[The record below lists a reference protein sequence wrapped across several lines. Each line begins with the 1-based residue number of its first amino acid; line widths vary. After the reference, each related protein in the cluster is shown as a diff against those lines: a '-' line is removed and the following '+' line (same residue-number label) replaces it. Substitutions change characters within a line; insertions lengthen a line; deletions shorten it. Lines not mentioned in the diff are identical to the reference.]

1 MPLTSHPGALTDNQL
16 LQHVRRIISR
26 LKGIA
31 RRQLHATTDLL
42 YEFGLEALDMVDIIL
57 EVESYFQLTIP
68 DEVPLRT
75 PGDFVQFLHQQLPLA
90 RPVLRTKRR
99 AQHH

>member
-1 MPLTSHPGALTDNQL
+1 MDNQL

-31 RRQLHATTDLL
+31 WRQLHATTDLL
-42 YEFGLEALDMVDIIL
+42 CEFGLDALDMVDIIL
-57 EVESYFQLTIP
+57 EVESYFQLTIS
-68 DEVPLRT
+68 DEVPLHT
-75 PGDFVQFLHQQLPLA
+75 PGDFAQFLHQQLPLV
-90 RPVLRTKRR
+90 RPALRTKHR